1 MNDEELR
8 GLIRAAI
15 QKHMSSPDS
24 SPVRREPDPTSVSA
38 VSISFG
44 QYQLERAKDDTMC
57 LIEPAVQC
65 NHCGFCKCHGH

>member
-8 GLIRAAI
+8 TLIRAAI
-15 QKHMSSPDS
+15 QKHMSASAHEVGRASD
-24 SPVRREPDPTSVSA
+24 A

-44 QYQLERAKDDTMC
+44 QYQLERAKDDTSC